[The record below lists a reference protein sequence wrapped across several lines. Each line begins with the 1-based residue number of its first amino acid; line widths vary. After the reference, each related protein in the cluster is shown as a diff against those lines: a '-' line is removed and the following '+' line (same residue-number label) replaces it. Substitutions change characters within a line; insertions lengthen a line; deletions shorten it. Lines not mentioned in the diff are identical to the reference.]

1 VSESLKS
8 AVQAAVLRLLD
19 PLVRLLLASG
29 IGVGDFLALAK
40 VAYVRAARD
49 IGRETRG
56 EVRPN
61 ASRIAV
67 VTGLTRAEVSGALD
81 SDRDEVRSSDRG
93 RHRAERVLS
102 GWWHDPDFQTEAG
115 DPLVLAVRGAKRS
128 FEALVTRY
136 SNEARI
142 SPILD
147 ELLRVN
153 AVKRL
158 ADGRIKAL
166 SRTYATVRWSA
177 EGIET
182 LGEQLS
188 EHCSTLLHNLE
199 HPGRPR
205 YVRRVVN
212 VQLDPRYL
220 PVLVRD
226 IESQAE
232 VLSDHLDQ
240 ALNDPLHTI
249 TPRGVSQDAVRL
261 SVSIYVHEAP
271 VVVEGD
277 TAGTSRREERRRERT
292 SRPGRRASHSS
303 KTPEG

>member
-1 VSESLKS
+1 MSESLKS

-67 VTGLTRAEVSGALD
+67 VTGLTRAEVAGALE

-102 GWWHDPDFQTEAG
+102 GWWNDPDFQDEAG
-115 DPLVLAVRGAKRS
+115 EPVVLAVRGVKRS

-136 SNEARI
+136 SNETRI

-147 ELLRVN
+147 ELLRVK
-153 AVKRL
+153 AVKRTT
-158 ADGRIKAL
+158 DGRLKAL

-205 YVRRVVN
+205 YVRRVAN

-226 IESQAE
+226 IEAQAE
-232 VLSDHLDQ
+232 VLSDHLDD
-240 ALNDPLHTI
+240 AMNDPLHTI
-249 TPRGVSQDAVRL
+249 KPKGVPQDAVRL
-261 SVSIYVHEAP
+261 SVSIYVNELS

-277 TAGTSRREERRRERT
+277 SAGANPQEGRLRRRAR
-292 SRPGRRASHSS
+292 SGLRASRASR
-303 KTPEG
+303 TPEG

>member
-29 IGVGDFLALAK
+29 IGVGDFLALVK

-49 IGRETRG
+49 IGRESRG
-56 EVRPN
+56 EIRPN

-67 VTGLTRAEVSGALD
+67 VTGLTRAEVASALE

-102 GWWHDPDFQTEAG
+102 GWWHDPDFQDQAG
-115 DPLVLAVRGAKRS
+115 NPLVLPLRGTKRS
-128 FEALVTRY
+128 FEALVSRH
-136 SNEARI
+136 SNETRI

-158 ADGRIKAL
+158 ADGRLKAV

-205 YVRRVVN
+205 YVRRVAN

-226 IESQAE
+226 IEAQAE
-232 VLSDHLDQ
+232 VLSDHLDE

-249 TPRGVSQDAVRL
+249 KPTGTSQDAVRL
-261 SVSIYVHEAP
+261 SVSIYVNEAS

-277 TAGTSRREERRRERT
+277 TAGANPRGERRGRR
-292 SRPGRRASHSS
+292 SRSGPRASHSS
-303 KTPEG
+303 RAPEG